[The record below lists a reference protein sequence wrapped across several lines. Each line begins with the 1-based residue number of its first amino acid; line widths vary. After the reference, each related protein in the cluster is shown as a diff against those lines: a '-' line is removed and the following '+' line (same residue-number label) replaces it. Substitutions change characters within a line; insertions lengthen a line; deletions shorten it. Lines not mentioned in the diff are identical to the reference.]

1 MLLRHH
7 LSPLLL
13 KSLSDRPHFPLTL
26 RSTRVVF
33 LLLKQ
38 FSVELETESEVFLML
53 FIKVVAGDSDSGETP
68 RPHWMRVLAMEI
80 VRGLC
85 SDQELMRGIWE
96 RYDSRVQSAG
106 SGSSGVFSALV
117 TALRRLA
124 TEKPSLLGVSSQMGG
139 VGVSTKDAAAEI
151 AGNSSVYGG
160 NVGLVAGMFATAATT
175 TISGVVGMMA
185 VGPGLSVSNSA
196 MKLQWYAHFCVLAV
210 IDI

>member
-38 FSVELETESEVFLML
+38 FLAELETESEVFLML
-53 FIKVVAGDSDSGETP
+53 FIKIVAGDADSGEAP

-85 SDQELMRGIWE
+85 SDQDLMRNIWE
-96 RYDSRVQSAG
+96 RFDSRG

-117 TALRRLA
+117 SALRRLA
-124 TEKPSLLGVSSQMGG
+124 TEKPGLLGVSSQMGG
-139 VGVSTKDAAAEI
+139 IGISTKDAAAET
-151 AGNSSVYGG
+151 AGGSSAYGG
-160 NVGLVAGMFATAATT
+160 NVGLVAGMVANAATT

-185 VGPGLSVSNSA
+185 SGPGLSASSSA
-196 MKLQWYAHFCVLAV
+196 MKLQWWAP
-210 IDI
+210 

>member
-38 FSVELETESEVFLML
+38 FSVELETESEVFLIL
-53 FIKVVAGDSDSGETP
+53 FIKVVSSDSDNGEAP

-85 SDQELMRGIWE
+85 GDQDLMRGIWE
-96 RYDSRVQSAG
+96 RYDARTSSEGVGA
-106 SGSSGVFSALV
+106 SGVFSALI
-117 TALRRLA
+117 TALKRLA
-124 TEKPSLLGVSSQMGG
+124 TEKPSLLGVGAQMGG
-139 VGVSTKDAAAEI
+139 VGVSSRDAAYDI
-151 AGNSSVYGG
+151 AGGSSVYGG
-160 NVGLVAGMFATAATT
+160 NVGLVAGMVANAATT
-175 TISGVVGMMA
+175 TISGVVGMMGT
-185 VGPGLSVSNSA
+185 GPGLSAANST
-196 MKLQWYAHFCVLAV
+196 MKLQW
-210 IDI
+210 

>member
-53 FIKVVAGDSDSGETP
+53 FIKVLSGDSDGGEAP

-85 SDQELMRGIWE
+85 GDPDLMRGIWE
-96 RYDSRVQSAG
+96 RYDARAN
-106 SGSSGVFSALV
+106 SGGAATSGVFSALV

-124 TEKPSLLGVSSQMGG
+124 TEKPALLGVGAQMGG
-139 VGVSTKDAAAEI
+139 VGVSTRDAASDI
-151 AGNSSVYGG
+151 AGGSSVYGG
-160 NVGLVAGMFATAATT
+160 NVGLVAGMVANAATT
-175 TISGVVGMMA
+175 TISGVVGMMGT
-185 VGPGLSVSNSA
+185 GPGLSVSSST
-196 MKLQWYAHFCVLAV
+196 MKLQWCVTCCMFG
-210 IDI
+210 DS